1 MERTRNLKSGLKAAT
16 MVVFFAA
23 ALLSTGCSS
32 NALMNPQP
40 DLSAQG
46 GTSAHSSGQPSNPS
60 GQPSNP

>member
-1 MERTRNLKSGLKAAT
+1 MERTRNLKSGLKKTT

-40 DLSAQG
+40 NTSAQG
-46 GTSAHSSGQPSNPS
+46 GTTANDGGQHVNPD
-60 GQPSNP
+60 GQHTNP